1 MTPDADST
9 AALLLG
15 LTAAMALTPI
25 ALLSWRGEIRAWLF
39 WILHA
44 VALAGVAAALSQQLA
59 LGWTERLVQALW
71 LSLLVVLLLY
81 PLVALR
87 SRGSP
92 ALAPL
97 LYPYLLLLALVAT
110 ALEPV
115 QPSAVA
121 GTSVALSAWLAA
133 HIVFAL
139 LAYGLVTLAAL
150 AGLAVM
156 LQEIALKRR
165 RPSHLSQR
173 LPALADGERLQFN
186 LLAWAELGLA
196 LAIASG
202 MAHQVLS
209 ESVLLR
215 WDHKTLLVLLGFLVI
230 GVLLILSRR
239 TALRGRRA
247 ARIVLTAYL
256 LLTLAYPGVKF
267 GGDLLAG

>member
-1 MTPDADST
+1 MTADADST

-15 LTAAMALTPI
+15 ITAAMALTPI
-25 ALLSWRGEIRAWLF
+25 TLLSWRGEMRAWLF
-39 WILHA
+39 WVLHA
-44 VALAGVAAALSQQLA
+44 VALSGVAAALAQHLA
-59 LGWTERLVQALW
+59 TGWSEHLVQALW
-71 LSLLVVLLLY
+71 LSLLVVLLIY
-81 PLVALR
+81 PLVAWR

-92 ALAPL
+92 VLAPL
-97 LYPYLLLLALVAT
+97 LYPYLLALAIAAT
-110 ALEPV
+110 LLEPV
-115 QPSAVA
+115 QPHEVA
-121 GTSVALSAWLAA
+121 QETVALSAWLAA

-150 AGLAVM
+150 AGLAVV
-156 LQEIALKRR
+156 LQEMALKRR
-165 RPSHLSQR
+165 RPSALSAR
-173 LPALADGERLQFN
+173 LPALADGERLQFS

-209 ESVLLR
+209 EQVLLR

-230 GVLLILSRR
+230 GLLLILSRR
-239 TALRGRRA
+239 TGLRGRRA

-267 GGDLLAG
+267 VSDLLAT

>member
-15 LTAAMALTPI
+15 VTAAMALTPI
-25 ALLSWRGEIRAWLF
+25 ALLSWRGGMQTWLY
-39 WILHA
+39 WTLHL
-44 VALAGVAAALSQQLA
+44 VALAGVAAALAQHLA
-59 LGWTERLVQALW
+59 VGWTEHLVQALW

-81 PLVALR
+81 PLIALR

-97 LYPYLLLLALVAT
+97 LYPYLLLLAIVAT

-115 QPSAVA
+115 QPQTTETGSL
-121 GTSVALSAWLAA
+121 ALSAWLAA

-150 AGLAVM
+150 AGLAVV
-156 LQEIALKRR
+156 LQEMALKRR
-165 RPSHLSQR
+165 RPSRLSAR
-173 LPALADGERLQFN
+173 LPALADGEHLQFS

-202 MAHQVLS
+202 MAHQILT

-215 WDHKTLLVLLGFLVI
+215 WDHKTLLVLSGFLVI
-230 GVLLILSRR
+230 GLLLILSRR
-239 TALRGRRA
+239 TGLRGRRA

-256 LLTLAYPGVKF
+256 LLSLAYPGVKF
-267 GGDLLAG
+267 VSDLLAG